1 MKAKQMGSRRRG
13 GYTLVEAVLAIL
25 VMALSGTALMSSLLQ
40 TKLIQEDTRRVN
52 ALNRVATEFV
62 ESLRELSYLSL
73 DTALPDGEYSFM
85 DFQYYHGDDGE
96 MHQLIDPAV
105 LYDMHSTS
113 YEFRTQESIRVS
125 STADRIKVSLRFV
138 SQDDPEDIPVQ
149 ITTEISENGI
159 NFK

>member
-1 MKAKQMGSRRRG
+1 MRTKQTGLRRRG

-25 VMALSGTALMSSLLQ
+25 VMGISGTALMSSLLQ
-40 TKLIQEDTRRVN
+40 TKMLQEDTRRVN

-62 ESLRELSYLSL
+62 ESMRELSYLSL
-73 DTALPDGEYSFM
+73 HTALPDGDYRFP
-85 DFQYYHGDDGE
+85 DFQYYQGGDDQ
-96 MHQLIDPAV
+96 MHNLIDTTV
-105 LYDMHSTS
+105 LDEMHSTCV
-113 YEFRTQESIRVS
+113 EFRTYESIRVS

-138 SQDDPEDIPVQ
+138 SQEDPEDIPVQ